1 MSRDRGYQYLD
12 PAALA
17 RVKNLSLVARSVVEG
32 FITGLHSSPYK
43 GFSVEFAEHRKYT
56 AGDNPRHLDWRVLG
70 RTDRLYIKQYEEE
83 TNLRAQILLD
93 CSGSMAYGEPPSIT
107 KLQYASYLT
116 AVLAYMMMRQQDAVG
131 MTTFDTK
138 VRLDL
143 PARSSPRH
151 FDEMMNQLEAIK
163 PGRPT
168 SLGATLHRLADRFK
182 RRCLI
187 ILISDLYDDPEAVE
201 PALHHFHYKRHEVI
215 VFHVLDHAEITF
227 PFRDTASFVD
237 METGERLQ
245 VDPAYVRDEYR
256 RQLDAFIAR
265 YRKICADCQF
275 DYVLTDTSVP
285 FDSMLSR
292 YLEKRTRP

>member
-1 MSRDRGYQYLD
+1 MMS
-12 PAALA
+12 
-17 RVKNLSLVARSVVEG
+17 
-32 FITGLHSSPYK
+32 H
-43 GFSVEFAEHRKYT
+43 H
-56 AGDNPRHLDWRVLG
+56 
-70 RTDRLYIKQYEEE
+70 
-83 TNLRAQILLD
+83 
-93 CSGSMAYGEPPSIT
+93 
-107 KLQYASYLT
+107 
-116 AVLAYMMMRQQDAVG
+116 
-131 MTTFDTK
+131 
-138 VRLDL
+138 
-143 PARSSPRH
+143 
-151 FDEMMNQLEAIK
+151 EATK

-182 RRCLI
+182 RRWLI
-187 ILISDLYDDPEAVE
+187 ILVSDLYDDPEAVE

-256 RQLDAFIAR
+256 RQLDAFIDR